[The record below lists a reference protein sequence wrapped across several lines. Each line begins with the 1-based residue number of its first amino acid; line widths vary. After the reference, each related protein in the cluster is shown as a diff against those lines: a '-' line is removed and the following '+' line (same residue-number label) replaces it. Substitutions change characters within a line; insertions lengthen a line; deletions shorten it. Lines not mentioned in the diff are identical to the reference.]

1 MSSHFL
7 SCECQDVKIAAD
19 KTFGLYLFIG
29 GNHIS
34 GSTEGSVEHNNKR
47 TIYKVYWYKDVE
59 MITLHSVAVSTGIR
73 MLR

>member
-1 MSSHFL
+1 MSSHL

-29 GNHIS
+29 GIHIS

-47 TIYKVYWYKDVE
+47 TI
-59 MITLHSVAVSTGIR
+59 
-73 MLR
+73 